1 MRKTL
6 LSILGLALLSG
17 ALAWIFRVEL
27 ILTAIRV
34 MTDRQMHV
42 APHREVVWSKGPD
55 TAASGER
62 PPNIIFILAD
72 DLGYNDISTFGGG
85 VADGRVK
92 TPHIDALAAQGAVFQ
107 QSYAGNATCAP
118 SRAMILTGRY
128 PTRTGFEFTPTPP
141 GMGTIVGIVAGAL
154 DNGLPPLRRNRS
166 QAGETIPYEQQ
177 GLPGE
182 EITLAEVL
190 KEQGYYTAHIGKW
203 HLGRS
208 AGFEPNSQ
216 GFDDSLLMAS
226 GLYLPEDDP
235 DVVNARLEFDPI
247 DQFLWARMSYAAAF
261 NDTGSDGLFEPDGY
275 LTDYWTDEAV
285 KVIKANR
292 NRPFF
297 LYLAHWGTHTPLQA
311 TREDYEAVGDIKP
324 HRLRV
329 YAAMIRALDRS
340 IGRINATLEA
350 EGLADNTIVM
360 FSSDNGGP
368 GYLGLPEVNAPF
380 RGWKITNFEGGLRV
394 PMFMKW
400 PTRIKPGTRI
410 DTPVAHIDV
419 MPTLAAAAGAG
430 LPPDVEIDGWNLL
443 PLAFGEA
450 EDRGHRTLFW
460 QSGHYRVV
468 RHGDWKLQVSE
479 DPDSQHQSSLHQ
491 GSLFQGK
498 AWLYNLAE
506 DPTERNN
513 LAAREP
519 DKHSELQALLD
530 EHQASAVPPLYPYTG
545 ELPVAVDKTLADYF
559 EAGDEYIYWPN

>member
-1 MRKTL
+1 MIRKTL
-6 LSILGLALLSG
+6 LSIVALIVVLGVF
-17 ALAWIFRVEL
+17 AWIFRVEL
-27 ILTAIRV
+27 ILTAVRTL
-34 MTDRQMHV
+34 TDQQMKV
-42 APHREVVWSKGPD
+42 APNREVVWQQGPG
-55 TAASGER
+55 AVASGEQ

-85 VADGRVK
+85 VAGGRVK
-92 TPHIDALAAQGAVFQ
+92 TPHIDELAAQGVVFE

-128 PTRTGFEFTPTPP
+128 PTRTGFEFTPTPS
-141 GMGTIVGIVAGAL
+141 GMSPVVRLVAGAM
-154 DNGLPPLRRNRS
+154 DSGLPSPRS
-166 QAGETIPYEQQ
+166 NPEHTIDAAPYEEQ

-182 EITLAEVL
+182 EVTIAEVL
-190 KEQGYYTAHIGKW
+190 KERGYYTAHIGKW

-208 AGFEPNSQ
+208 AGFEPNDQ
-216 GFDDSLLMAS
+216 GFDDSLLMGS

-235 DVVNARLEFDPI
+235 NVVNARLDFDPI

-261 NDTGSDGLFEPDGY
+261 NDTGYDAMFEPGGY
-275 LTDYWTDEAV
+275 LTDYWTDEAI
-285 KVIKANR
+285 KVIRANR

-340 IGRINATLEA
+340 VGRINAALEE
-350 EGLADNTIVM
+350 EGLADNTIVL

-368 GYLGLPEVNAPF
+368 GYLGLPEVNSPF
-380 RGWKITNFEGGLRV
+380 RGWKLTNFEGGLRV
-394 PMFMKW
+394 PMFVKW
-400 PTRIKPGTRI
+400 PSKIEPGTRV

-419 MPTLAAAAGAG
+419 MPTLVAAAGAD
-430 LPPDVEIDGWNLL
+430 LPGDVEIDGRNIL
-443 PLAFGEA
+443 PLASGEA
-450 EDRGHRTLFW
+450 EDWDRRTLFW

-479 DPDSQHQSSLHQ
+479 RPDR
-491 GSLFQGK
+491 
-498 AWLYNLAE
+498 AWLYNLSE
-506 DPTERNN
+506 DPTEQNN
-513 LAAREP
+513 LADTEP
-519 DKHSELQALLD
+519 DKLSELQALLD
-530 EHQASAVPPLYPYTG
+530 EHRASAVPPLYPYTG
-545 ELPVAVDKTLADYF
+545 ELPVAVDKTLAEYF